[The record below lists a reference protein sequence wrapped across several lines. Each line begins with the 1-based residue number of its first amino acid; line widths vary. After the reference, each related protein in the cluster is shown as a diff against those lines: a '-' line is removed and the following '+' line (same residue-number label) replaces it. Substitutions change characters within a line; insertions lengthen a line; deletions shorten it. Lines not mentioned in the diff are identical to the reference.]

1 MGRAPPPPRGSA
13 VYRSSNLPLTAML
26 SGLLGDNG
34 GWETKVKGCLGA
46 CPPPSFV
53 YFHCFDTGARFGC
66 RTMLHLGRTC
76 VNPYSRP
83 ISTLFP
89 SVSFDNPLGRER
101 ERERESVCDHSEK
114 IDGLS
119 SVHVTIIFPTG
130 IDNLLPVCGRRIA
143 YRRFFN
149 MVETCRPRFDDEFLS
164 KLIINVKIT
173 ARRHLDE

>member
-89 SVSFDNPLGRER
+89 SVSFDNPRGRER
-101 ERERESVCDHSEK
+101 ERERVYLRSLGKDRWPVLCARD
-114 IDGLS
+114 
-119 SVHVTIIFPTG
+119 
-130 IDNLLPVCGRRIA
+130 DNIS
-143 YRRFFN
+143 YR
-149 MVETCRPRFDDEFLS
+149 
-164 KLIINVKIT
+164 KLIIFFRYAADASRIGVFLTWLKLVGRVSTTSFYRN
-173 ARRHLDE
+173 